1 MKIWVIIP
9 AYNESHALEMV
20 LDELKQ
26 DGLSVLVV
34 DDGSTDNTFQIAK
47 EKADYAIKNEKNLGK
62 GMSLKKAI
70 QYLMEN
76 TAFDY
81 VFTMDA
87 DGQHSPF
94 DVKQFL
100 FQARQGE
107 SFVVGNRMGNPL
119 GMPKLRVFINNL
131 MSWVISHQAR
141 QKIPD
146 TQCGFRLIKRN
157 VLERIQINAN
167 KFEIESEIIIKASRL
182 GIKIKSIPV
191 KSIYFK
197 NRESKIRPFVDTV
210 RFVRFML
217 RLRNE
222 RSRTI

>member
-9 AYNESHALEMV
+9 AYNESQELARV

-26 DGLSVLVV
+26 ENLSVLVV
-34 DDGSTDNTFQIAK
+34 DDGSEDDTYQIATD
-47 EKADYAIKNEKNLGK
+47 KADHAIKNEKNLGK
-62 GMSLKKAI
+62 GMSLKKGI
-70 QYLMEN
+70 KYLLKN
-76 TAFDY
+76 ADFDY

-100 FQARQGE
+100 FQAQQGE
-107 SFVVGNRMGNPL
+107 NFVVGNRMNDPS

-131 MSWVISHQAR
+131 MSWVISHQAH

-146 TQCGFRLIKRN
+146 TQCGFRLIRRD

-210 RFVRFML
+210 RFVRFMF

-222 RSRTI
+222 KSRTI